1 MRPGMGKVR
10 MQLDGQDGAMSEQTK
25 RTGAIVAVLAFVLAV
40 GLSGYWLGRGAAPQA
55 RTPSATQSAVVAAS
69 PASSRANKPVL
80 PKPRNSTSAA
90 APPER
95 INASSIP
102 LKWRFA
108 GITHYQSG
116 DDSESW
122 LAQFAD
128 HHDAIVRFNQRYPY
142 AWNVSSPEEIAWLA
156 KNGFPMPED
165 VIAADAMSD
174 DDLRR
179 EADAGSSKA
188 LILYYERL
196 SSELLA
202 ADRDELNKGGSTY
215 EVMQRV
221 ADAMPQTEFEVGRV
235 SSLVRGMDTPF
246 FGYVEATRPFLED
259 NQTMREENLA
269 AGLALAFARG
279 DDRAANAVL
288 GAAANGMLSDEQAS
302 IAYRVMATMRDY
314 YPIAGACDPKI
325 STPFPKPPPPE

>member
-1 MRPGMGKVR
+1 

-25 RTGAIVAVLAFVLAV
+25 RTGAIVAVLALVLAV
-40 GLSGYWLGRGAAPQA
+40 GLLGYWLGRGAAPQPK
-55 RTPSATQSAVVAAS
+55 TPSTAKTAVVAAS

-80 PKPRNSTSAA
+80 PKQRKSAS
-90 APPER
+90 APLER

-108 GITHYQSG
+108 GITQYQSG
-116 DDSESW
+116 NDTESW

-128 HHDAIVRFNQRYPY
+128 HHDLIVRFNQRYPY

-174 DDLRR
+174 NDLRR

-188 LILYYERL
+188 LMLYYERL

-202 ADRDELNKGGSTY
+202 AGREEMNKGASTY

-221 ADAMPQTEFEVGRV
+221 AEAMPQTEFEVGRL

-246 FGYVEATRPFLED
+246 FGYVEANRPFLDD
-259 NQTMREENLA
+259 NQTVREENLA

-314 YPIAGACDPKI
+314 YPVAGACDPKI